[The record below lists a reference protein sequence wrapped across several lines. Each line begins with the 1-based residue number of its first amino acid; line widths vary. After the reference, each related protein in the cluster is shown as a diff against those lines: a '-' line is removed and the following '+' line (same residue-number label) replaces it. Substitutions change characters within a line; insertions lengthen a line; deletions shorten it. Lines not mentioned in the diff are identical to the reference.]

1 MWPEDFPGEC
11 VEFEL
16 TELELD
22 QPGDQW
28 QMKFIAT
35 VMTALCLL
43 APTTVWAATWDVGPP
58 VGAQTPALHAT
69 DVKGSPVTVRNLS
82 GKRGLVL
89 KQLMD
94 LKDSPGPLAERG
106 YKLAAISYDPTDVLT
121 QFAEK
126 RQIPF
131 PLLSDAGSVTIDA
144 WKLRDVRY
152 KPDSFAWGVPY
163 ASIYVISPQGVLKAK
178 LAEEDYKVRPP
189 LSAILSLIDGLPK
202 DR

>member
-1 MWPEDFPGEC
+1 
-11 VEFEL
+11 
-16 TELELD
+16 
-22 QPGDQW
+22 
-28 QMKFIAT
+28 MKFIAT
-35 VMTALCLL
+35 VMTVLCLI
-43 APTTVWAATWDVGPP
+43 APTTVVAATWDVGPP
-58 VGAQTPALHAT
+58 VGAQTPALHVT
-69 DVKGSPVTVRNLS
+69 DLKGSPVTVRDLS

-89 KQLMD
+89 VFFRSAKWCPFCQKQLMD
-94 LKDSPGPLAERG
+94 LKDAPGPLAERG

-121 QFAEK
+121 QFTEK
-126 RQIPF
+126 RQIPY

-144 WKLRDVRY
+144 WKLRDLRY

-189 LSAILSLIDGLPK
+189 LSAVLSLIDGLPK